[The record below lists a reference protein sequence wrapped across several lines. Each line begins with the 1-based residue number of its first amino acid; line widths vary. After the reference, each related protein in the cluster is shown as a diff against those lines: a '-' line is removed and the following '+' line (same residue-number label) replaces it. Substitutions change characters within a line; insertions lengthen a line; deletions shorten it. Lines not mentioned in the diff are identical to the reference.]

1 MCWNFEVS
9 TISFIIGMIISK
21 LYYMRNNP
29 FDRSFSYLIFTYS
42 FVQLCEAIIWLSLT
56 NKTLF
61 NIDSKIINKFA
72 TNMLY
77 FVLFSHLIGY
87 GYGIYKENL
96 NYGIVNYTPIYIG
109 VFFFLYVICQRKNFN
124 AESNT
129 TDKSNC
135 HLVWNFYDNK
145 DYMKYYIMLCVVFV
159 LMTIKY
165 TNIKN
170 SYIGLIFLSLTYII
184 SFITNTDGLSSYWCW
199 ISAFLSFIPLIISNN
214 K

>member
-1 MCWNFEVS
+1 MCWSFEVS
-9 TISFIIGMIISK
+9 SISFIIGMIISK

-29 FDRSFSYLIFTYS
+29 FDRSFSYLVFTYS

-109 VFFFLYVICQRKNFN
+109 VFFFLYVIFQRKNFN
-124 AESNT
+124 A
-129 TDKSNC
+129 
-135 HLVWNFYDNK
+135 Y
-145 DYMKYYIMLCVVFV
+145 
-159 LMTIKY
+159 
-165 TNIKN
+165 
-170 SYIGLIFLSLTYII
+170 
-184 SFITNTDGLSSYWCW
+184 
-199 ISAFLSFIPLIISNN
+199 
-214 K
+214 